1 MYWWWMRWW
10 EDVITILLLPFW
22 VKKTQ
27 NHYFLTTVTLTYMA
41 RWGKDLMK
49 SIIKSNRANPKLMC
63 TKQVWFEYTNK
74 CCWFVKHFIFLS
86 NVQVLEKT
94 LVRSN
99 RLVRCICTT
108 ILHYMFLFIWCANVC
123 MYLVWYVLYVSGLK
137 CFVCIWCDMFCMY
150 LVWHVLY
157 VSGLLCLICIWSDKF
172 CMHLVCYILYVCS
185 VILRFLCIWCDI
197 FCRYM
202 V

>member
-1 MYWWWMRWW
+1 
-10 EDVITILLLPFW
+10 
-22 VKKTQ
+22 
-27 NHYFLTTVTLTYMA
+27 
-41 RWGKDLMK
+41 MK

-108 ILHYMFLFIWCANVC
+108 ILHYMFLFIWCAMVC
-123 MYLVWYVLYVSGLK
+123 MYLVWYVLYVPGLK
-137 CFVCIWCDMFCMY
+137 CFVCIWCDTFCMYLVWHFFVCFWGDVFFMY

-157 VSGLLCLICIWSDKF
+157 VSGLLCFICIWFDMF
-172 CMHLVCYILYVCS
+172 CMHLVCYILYVHS
-185 VILRFLCIWCDI
+185 VILRFVCIWCVL
-197 FCRYM
+197 FCMYL
-202 V
+202 VCYIL